1 MSPHSRPIVIAI
13 VEDHPI
19 VIEGLRKILS
29 RDLPVQEIVEHHT
42 GAGFLRYLA
51 SNKQTLDVVLLDITL
66 PDANGV
72 ELCAE
77 IKRLSPGTVVLGFSN
92 HSDRSLVL
100 QLLSQGASGY
110 LLKNATAAEIIQCIT
125 EALQGQISFS
135 DQIKQ
140 IIAKPSANQLKPIP
154 PLTKREKQVLRMIAD
169 EKTST
174 EISEELMVSPFTIE
188 THRRNLMQKF
198 GAKNVVGL
206 IKIATELRLL

>member
-1 MSPHSRPIVIAI
+1 MSLHSPIVIAI

-42 GAGFLRYLA
+42 GAGFLQYLTA
-51 SNKQTLDVVLLDITL
+51 HRESLDVVLLDITL

-77 IKRLSPGTVVLGFSN
+77 IKRLSPNTVVLGFSN

-125 EALQGQISFS
+125 EALQGQIAFS
-135 DQIKQ
+135 DEIKK
-140 IIAKPSANQLKPIP
+140 IMAKPSALQLKPVP